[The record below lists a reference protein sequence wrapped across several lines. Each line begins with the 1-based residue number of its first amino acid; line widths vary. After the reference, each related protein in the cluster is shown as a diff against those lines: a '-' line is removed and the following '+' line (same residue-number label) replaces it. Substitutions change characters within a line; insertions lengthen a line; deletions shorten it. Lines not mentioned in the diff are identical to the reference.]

1 MSNPVCLVTGSS
13 SGIGAAIVEV
23 FAENGYD
30 VVVNYNTGADR
41 ATAIAA
47 KLHRSYGVEAL
58 TLGADLSQS
67 DAPFDLV
74 DRTWEHFGRLDVVVS
89 NSGVIN
95 YIRDQDGNLVRY
107 RFADAPI
114 DHLDSEMDRVLD
126 LNLMGAY
133 RLLQRTLKHMVAQAE
148 NETESGRSVRHRS
161 FLAITSVSDVA
172 PDATRIPY
180 GVSKAGLNHAIIGA
194 AFEAGPYNITVNA
207 LRPGVVNTPLT
218 SRPSGIMDPHSGE
231 EYSVAETYGLMAEGG
246 AQPIKRI
253 GTPRDIAAA
262 AYAFTHIPFMTGQ
275 LIAVDG
281 GFTLANAFPNRE
293 LFLRE
298 GLRLRVEMDKK

>member
-23 FAENGYD
+23 FAEKGYD

-41 ATAIAA
+41 ADAIAL
-47 KLHRSYGVEAL
+47 KLRRQYGVEVL
-58 TLGADLSQS
+58 TAGADLSQS
-67 DAPFDLV
+67 EAPFDLV
-74 DRTWEHFGRLDVVVS
+74 DHTCEHFGRLDVVVS

-95 YIRDQDGNLVRY
+95 YIRDQDGGLMRY

-114 DHLDSEMDRVLD
+114 DHLDREMARVLD

-133 RLLQRTLKHMVAQAE
+133 RLLQRSLKHMVAQAE
-148 NETESGRSVRHRS
+148 RETESGHSSRHRS

-180 GVSKAGLNHAIIGA
+180 GVSKAGLNHAILGA
-194 AFEAGPYNITVNA
+194 AFEGGPYNVTVNA

-218 SRPSGIMDPHSGE
+218 SRPSGIVDPDSGE

-246 AQPIKRI
+246 AQPIRRI
-253 GTPRDIAAA
+253 GTPRDIAVA

-293 LFLRE
+293 LFLQE
-298 GLRLRVEMDKK
+298 GLRLRMEKAKK

>member
-23 FAENGYD
+23 FAEKGYD

-41 ATAIAA
+41 AAAITT
-47 KLHRSYGVEAL
+47 KLHKQFGVEAL

-67 DAPFDLV
+67 EAPFNLV
-74 DRTWEHFGRLDVVVS
+74 DQTCEHFGRLDVVIS

-95 YIRDQDGNLVRY
+95 YIRDQDDNLVRY
-107 RFADAPI
+107 RFADTPI
-114 DHLDSEMDRVLD
+114 DHLDREMARVLD

-133 RLLQRTLKHMVAQAE
+133 RLLQRSIKLMAAQAKRE
-148 NETESGRSVRHRS
+148 SESGHFMRHRS

-180 GVSKAGLNHAIIGA
+180 GVSKAGLNHAILGA

-218 SRPSGIMDPHSGE
+218 SRPSGIVDPDNGQ

-253 GTPRDIAAA
+253 GTPHDIAVA
-262 AYAFTHIPFMTGQ
+262 AYAFTQIPFMTGQ

-293 LFLRE
+293 LFLQE
-298 GLRLRVEMDKK
+298 GLRLRREEGKK